1 MNKLLLIGVFCLAAG
16 ALSAPVEAQS
26 WQAMKQEKKSKINKL
41 HAFNS
46 EQERLVVRFL
56 DLNAQVQQLALQV
69 SDAQQTSPAL
79 EPSGQHNLDFDKGS
93 YYFVDHLSTQLTQ
106 LADAN
111 NALLANFGTAAAG
124 GNTSLQARYLALRK
138 QLQDLTVQLN
148 EFEHR
153 SEKLLVS
160 ASPLLK
166 RKIHASLSSGLL
178 LAAQL
183 PAQLKDNTTLTLSLE
198 AYR

>member
-46 EQERLVVRFL
+46 EQERLVARFL

-79 EPSGQHNLDFDKGS
+79 EPSGQHDLDFDKGS
-93 YYFVDHLSTQLTQ
+93 YYFVDHLSAQLTR